1 MYALNPGETQNAA
14 SVLLASGG
22 AEAEAAS
29 GAALRAVPSG
39 AFPGSDGSYEVF
51 FGGSYR
57 ELWSENYTLS
67 IAYEGRR
74 SVTARFDG
82 GIWRAEAGDEELCA
96 LLNSPDC
103 PGLTKDY
110 FQAAA
115 SVYAAARDC
124 VDRGVPL
131 ERMGEHFR
139 WPDSTLAAP
148 ELMRLLM
155 DDCGFSLSAAY
166 QTVARCCGDIRA
178 IGVDVEQL
186 YPLQPR
192 TAHVLSVL
200 RSCRDHTLAVFHDA
214 RKAAYRLP
222 HGAVEE
228 GALIRLSFRV
238 LGGRIKQAALLLWGD
253 SFRHEYPMEREGD
266 SFTVTVPATMGP
278 MALWYAFRVETPDSA
293 QWLCPDESGY
303 FGMLC
308 GSEAGGFRLTVYK
321 RGFETP
327 AWFRRSVMY
336 QIFPDR
342 FAFSRDGTAEKGV
355 AYHRA
360 LGQTPELHGSLEEP
374 VRYQP
379 RPFESAYSPDD
390 FYGGTLKGIEE
401 KLPYLKA
408 LGVGVIYLNPIV
420 EARSNHR
427 YDASDY
433 RKVDPVLGSN
443 EDFGRL
449 CLKAGEL
456 GIRLILDG
464 VYSHTGADSVYFNRH
479 GSYPGKGACQGPES
493 EYFDWY
499 DFHRFPEEYR
509 CWWGFQDL
517 PEVDEGNP
525 RWQDF
530 IITGTD
536 SIVKT
541 WLRRGASGWR
551 LDVADELP
559 DTVLA
564 LIRRAAKEEKPDAL
578 ILGEV
583 WEDAVI
589 KESYGGRRNYALG
602 HSLDSVMNYPFRNA
616 VLDFV
621 HRRINAYGLRDFLIS
636 QQMNYPKPMY
646 YSLMNLLGSH
656 DVERLRTA
664 LATSTVIRGLSR
676 EEQLKLAV
684 SQEALDG
691 AIALEK
697 LCAAVQFCIPGVP
710 SVYYGDE
717 QGMCG
722 VCDPFNRLP
731 FKEGCGELHDWYAAL
746 AALRNSAPALSTGM
760 AEFMA
765 PSEDIL
771 LILRYISQGKD
782 AFGLAAENGAYL
794 CVINR
799 GEAAKFQ
806 ADCTMAGR
814 GRLCG
819 SIAARSAEI
828 IRL

>member
-1 MYALNPGETQNAA
+1 MFALRPEETQAAA
-14 SVLLASGG
+14 SVLLSSGG

-29 GAALRAVPSG
+29 GEAFQAVPSC
-39 AFPGSDGSYEVF
+39 AYPGTDGSYEVF

-82 GIWRAEAGDEELCA
+82 ACWQAEAGDAELCA
-96 LLNSPDC
+96 RLNSPDC
-103 PGLTKDY
+103 PALIRDY

-115 SVYAAARDC
+115 SVYAAARAC

-131 ERMGEHFR
+131 KRIGEHFC
-139 WPDSTLAAP
+139 WPGSALAAP

-166 QTVARCCGDIRA
+166 QTVARCCGDIRG

-200 RSCRDHTLAVFHDA
+200 RSCRENTLAVLHDA
-214 RKAAYRLP
+214 RKPEFRQPSGAA
-222 HGAVEE
+222 EE
-228 GALIRLSFRV
+228 GELIRLSFRV
-238 LGGRIKQAALLLWGD
+238 LGGRVKRAALLLWGD
-253 SFRHEYPMEREGD
+253 SFRHEYPMEREGER
-266 SFTVTVPATMGP
+266 FTVTFPATMGP

-303 FGMLC
+303 FGALR
-308 GSEAGGFRLTVYK
+308 GSEAEGFRLTVYK
-321 RGFETP
+321 RGFDTP

-342 FAFSRDGTAEKGV
+342 FAFSHDGTAERGV
-355 AYHRA
+355 EYHRA
-360 LGQTPELHGSLEEP
+360 LGQTPELHASLEEP
-374 VRYQP
+374 VRYWP

-408 LGVGVIYLNPIV
+408 LGVSVLYLNPIV

-427 YDASDY
+427 YDTSDY
-433 RKVDPVLGSN
+433 RRVDPILGSN
-443 EDFGRL
+443 EDFSRL
-449 CLKAGEL
+449 CRRAGEL

-464 VYSHTGADSVYFNRH
+464 VFSHTGADSVYFNRS
-479 GSYPGKGACQGPES
+479 GSYPEKGACQGAES
-493 EYFDWY
+493 EYFTWY
-499 DFHRFPEEYR
+499 DFHRFPDDYR
-509 CWWGFQDL
+509 CWWGFRDL
-517 PEVDEGNP
+517 PEVDEGNA

-530 IITGTD
+530 VVTGAD
-536 SIVKT
+536 SVVKT

-559 DTVLA
+559 DSVLA
-564 LIRRAAKEEKPDAL
+564 LIRRSAKEEKPDAL

-589 KESYGGRRNYALG
+589 KESYGCRRNYALG
-602 HSLDSVMNYPFRNA
+602 CSLDSVMNYPFRSA
-616 VLDFV
+616 VLDFI
-621 HRRINAYGLRDFLIS
+621 HRRTDAYGLRDFLIN
-636 QQMNYPKPMY
+636 QQLNYPKPMY

-676 EEQLKLAV
+676 EEQLKLEISDA
-684 SQEALDG
+684 ALDE

-697 LCAAVQFCIPGVP
+697 LCAAVQFSVPGVP

-731 FKEGCGELHDWYAAL
+731 FKEGSTELRDWYAAL
-746 AALRNSAPALSTGM
+746 AALRNSAPTLSTGM

-765 PSEDIL
+765 PTADIL
-771 LILRYISQGKD
+771 LILRYISGGKD

-794 CVINR
+794 CVVNR
-799 GEAAKFQ
+799 GEAAKFR
-806 ADCTMAGR
+806 ADCTGAGK
-814 GRLCG
+814 GWLSG
-819 SIAARSAEI
+819 SIAARSAQL